1 MISDQKRIFLLYKE
15 AIQRELNRTMSTDEI
30 RETLLNKR
38 AELLSRVERTSKH
51 LYKRDKPVSP
61 IFSEQSVE
69 MESREL
75 IYRLDGE
82 GKGEIRRIDKALQR
96 LDSGTYEICESC
108 GEEIAKNRL
117 EALPD
122 TDKCIDCA
130 NLEGG

>member
-1 MISDQKRIFLLYKE
+1 
-15 AIQRELNRTMSTDEI
+15 MSTAKI

-38 AELLSRVERTSKH
+38 AELLLRVERTSKH
-51 LYKRDKPVSP
+51 LYQRDKPISS

-82 GKGEIRRIDKALQR
+82 GKEEIRKIDKALTR
-96 LDSGTYEICESC
+96 LDLGTYKFCGSC
-108 GEEIAKNRL
+108 GEEIAKDRL
-117 EALPD
+117 EALPY

-130 NLEGG
+130 SLEGG